1 MTVELS
7 VSHALGSYPVRIGA
21 GNLERLAETLEELAP
36 SRRPVVITDQ
46 NVGRAVS
53 IPLKPPT
60 LVVRP
65 GEGSKTRNRW
75 RSLTDRMLDLGFG
88 RDTVVVA
95 LGGGV
100 VGDLAGFVA
109 ATYLRG
115 VPCLQVP
122 TSLLAMVDASVGGKT
137 GLNTRH
143 GKNLVGAF
151 HPPVGVVIDPSVLA
165 TLRSRD
171 LRNGLV
177 EAVKHGLI
185 ADQAYY
191 DWIDQ
196 ERDSLLGRDEAA
208 LARLVERSVAIK
220 AEVVSADERET
231 GRRAVLNA
239 GHTVAHA
246 LERLAR
252 YRLSHGEAVAV
263 GLVVEAE
270 LAAAVGRAPAG
281 LSEDLERRL
290 LAIGLRLSL
299 PPADADDLVLQAMT
313 HDKKSKGGALG
324 FALPGAPGRQAA
336 TPPWT
341 TAVDG
346 DDVRQALGRV
356 RRRLAGT
363 AST

>member
-1 MTVELS
+1 VTVEIA

-21 GNLERLAETLEELAP
+21 GSIERLATTLQELAP
-36 SRRPVVITDQ
+36 SRRAVVITDQ
-46 NVGRAVS
+46 NVGRA
-53 IPLKPPT
+53 
-60 LVVRP
+60 
-65 GEGSKTRNRW
+65 RNRW
-75 RSLTDRMLDLGFG
+75 RSLTDRMLDLGLG
-88 RDTVVVA
+88 RDTVVLA

-115 VPCLQVP
+115 VPYLQVP

-151 HPPVGVVIDPSVLA
+151 HPPLGVVIDPAVLA

-177 EAVKHGLI
+177 EAVKHGLV

-196 ERDSLLGRDEAA
+196 KREALLGRDEPT

-220 AEVVSADERET
+220 SAVVSADEREA
-231 GRRAVLNA
+231 GQRAVLNA

-252 YRLSHGEAVAV
+252 YRLSHGEAVAI
-263 GLVVEAE
+263 GLVVEAA
-270 LAAAVGRAPAG
+270 LAEAVGRAPAG

-290 LAIGLRLSL
+290 LALGVRLSL
-299 PPADADDLVLQAMT
+299 PPADADDLVLQAMA
-313 HDKKSKGGALG
+313 HDKKARGGALG
-324 FALPGAPGRQAA
+324 FALPAAPGGQAT

-341 TAVDG
+341 TTVAET
-346 DDVRQALGRV
+346 DVRQALGSI
-356 RRRLAGT
+356 RRRLAR
-363 AST
+363 ASST